1 MLIGIVGSN
10 IGSPGKWHKDF
21 KVGLGLDLSS
31 GTQATLR
38 AVTEKGK
45 APPQDDMKTAVAII
59 NDRVN
64 ASGNTGVSVQQEG
77 STDIQVT
84 APGQGSQQ
92 LINNV
97 DTTAKLRFR
106 AVLLEGSSTAAAT
119 PSASPTTSP
128 SPSAP
133 PSATSSSSANAKTK
147 NDSPPATT

>member
-1 MLIGIVGSN
+1 M
-10 IGSPGKWHKDF
+10 
-21 KVGLGLDLSS
+21 
-31 GTQATLR
+31 Q
-38 AVTEKGK
+38 
-45 APPQDDMKTAVAII
+45 QAVAII
-59 NDRVN
+59 NNRVN
-64 ASGNTGVSVQQEG
+64 ASGSTGVSVQQEG

-97 DTTAKLRFR
+97 DTTAQLRFR
-106 AVLLEGSSTAAAT
+106 AVLLEGSSAAAAT
-119 PSASPTTSP
+119 PSASATTSP

>member
-1 MLIGIVGSN
+1 MLDGIIGPN

-77 STDIQVT
+77 ASDIQVT

-92 LINNV
+92 LINTV
-97 DTTAKLRFR
+97 DTTAQLRFR

-119 PSASPTTSP
+119 PSASPSTSH
-128 SPSAP
+128 SPSA
-133 PSATSSSSANAKTK
+133 SASTK
-147 NDSPPATT
+147 AHI